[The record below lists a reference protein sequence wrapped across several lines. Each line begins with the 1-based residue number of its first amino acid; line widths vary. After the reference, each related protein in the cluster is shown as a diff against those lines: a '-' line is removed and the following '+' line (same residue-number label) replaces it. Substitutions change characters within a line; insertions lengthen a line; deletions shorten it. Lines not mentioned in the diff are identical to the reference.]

1 MTKNKI
7 TAVLGPTNTGKTYL
21 AIETMLSFESGMI
34 GFPLRLLA
42 REVYDKVIK
51 KISLDKVALITG
63 EEKIIP
69 SNAKYFLCTV
79 ESMPIDKHLEFVGVD
94 EIQMCSDHER
104 GHIFTDRLLNMRGEK
119 LTMLMGSSTIKNIIS
134 KLDGDIEFIN
144 RERLSKLTYAG
155 HKKVSRIDRKTAII
169 AFSAEE
175 VYAIAELI
183 RRQKGGAAIVMG
195 SLSPKTRN
203 AQVELY
209 QSGDVDFLVAT
220 DAIGMGINMDL
231 DFVYFSNV
239 KKFDGKKLRRLNL
252 SEIGQIAGR
261 AGRYL
266 NDGSF
271 GITGDCKEISPEE
284 VELLE
289 NHKFE
294 EIRTLFWR
302 NSNLNFNNPIS
313 LIKSLEEKPQVEWLR
328 KIHECED
335 EKALK
340 YFLKDQK
347 ILNRE
352 FDKKTLMLLW
362 ECCQIPDFVK
372 KTYGNHFEVIGNVF
386 KFLTSKKGLISEDYM
401 RLQLMKLDKLDGN
414 VDSLSNR
421 IANVRTWS
429 YVSNKNNWV
438 ENQSYWIEK
447 TKHLED
453 RLSDR
458 LHEELTKTFIDK
470 RASVLAR
477 GLKQDMEFKTEILQN
492 NDVKIDDQFIGK
504 IKGLKLELDLKKGAL
519 ETDIKSLKKAAR
531 QTIGPELEKRVQ
543 SIIDTGLIS
552 LNEDFKIY
560 WNDFPIAKLT
570 TGNDYLNPNFD
581 LIVDDIIEQNTKQ
594 KLNDYVNKW
603 IHSKINNV
611 LKSLIDLKNIKENNS
626 SIKALAYQLYENNG
640 VLKRDQ
646 VSEYLKNLEQNE
658 RKILRDLGVKFGRY
672 HVFLYQ
678 LIKPEAVSLR
688 TLLWKNFYQ
697 KFHNLKPPTFGLNF
711 LDDKEIKNK
720 NFMLLCGFERF
731 DNFFVRIDILE
742 RLFVLIINSSSK
754 ENSEIKLVPEMLN
767 LLGCSKDNF
776 KKLLQKMNY
785 KIFEKENETFFKYS
799 PTKKFN
805 KITTKK
811 ISNENPFKI
820 LKNLNLN

>member
-1 MTKNKI
+1 
-7 TAVLGPTNTGKTYL
+7 
-21 AIETMLSFESGMI
+21 
-34 GFPLRLLA
+34 
-42 REVYDKVIK
+42 
-51 KISLDKVALITG
+51 
-63 EEKIIP
+63 
-69 SNAKYFLCTV
+69 
-79 ESMPIDKHLEFVGVD
+79 
-94 EIQMCSDHER
+94 
-104 GHIFTDRLLNMRGEK
+104 
-119 LTMLMGSSTIKNIIS
+119 
-134 KLDGDIEFIN
+134 
-144 RERLSKLTYAG
+144 
-155 HKKVSRIDRKTAII
+155 
-169 AFSAEE
+169 
-175 VYAIAELI
+175 
-183 RRQKGGAAIVMG
+183 
-195 SLSPKTRN
+195 
-203 AQVELY
+203 
-209 QSGDVDFLVAT
+209 
-220 DAIGMGINMDL
+220 
-231 DFVYFSNV
+231 
-239 KKFDGKKLRRLNL
+239 
-252 SEIGQIAGR
+252 
-261 AGRYL
+261 
-266 NDGSF
+266 
-271 GITGDCKEISPEE
+271 
-284 VELLE
+284 
-289 NHKFE
+289 
-294 EIRTLFWR
+294 
-302 NSNLNFNNPIS
+302 
-313 LIKSLEEKPQVEWLR
+313 
-328 KIHECED
+328 
-335 EKALK
+335 
-340 YFLKDQK
+340 
-347 ILNRE
+347 
-352 FDKKTLMLLW
+352 
-362 ECCQIPDFVK
+362 
-372 KTYGNHFEVIGNVF
+372 
-386 KFLTSKKGLISEDYM
+386 
-401 RLQLMKLDKLDGN
+401 MKLDKLDGN

-581 LIVDDIIEQNTKQ
+581 LIVDDVIEKNTKQ
-594 KLNDYVNKW
+594 KLNDYINKW

-754 ENSEIKLVPEMLN
+754 NNNFLTKVCALLIHAAKIDENYTDKEEEIIKKTLKELGVEDENISKTIEDAKIIEENSN
-767 LLGCSKDNF
+767 
-776 KKLLQKMNY
+776 Q
-785 KIFEKENETFFKYS
+785 
-799 PTKKFN
+799 
-805 KITTKK
+805 
-811 ISNENPFKI
+811 I
-820 LKNLNLN
+820 LDFTREVKNLPEQDKIKIVEALWSIIYSNNDADIYETNLMRRLAGLLYIDNKTMGDIKEKIKQNSK